1 MDLVEMGLVPAAVLG
16 DCPADGVCV
25 DIQNDVQE
33 LWKKL
38 CGEGK
43 VEKVEILKR
52 GKVIGLDKIRQF
64 TGDGLYP
71 VQTQYTDYNI

>member
-1 MDLVEMGLVPAAVLG
+1 M
-16 DCPADGVCV
+16 
-25 DIQNDVQE
+25 
-33 LWKKL
+33 

-43 VEKVEILKR
+43 VEEVEILKR